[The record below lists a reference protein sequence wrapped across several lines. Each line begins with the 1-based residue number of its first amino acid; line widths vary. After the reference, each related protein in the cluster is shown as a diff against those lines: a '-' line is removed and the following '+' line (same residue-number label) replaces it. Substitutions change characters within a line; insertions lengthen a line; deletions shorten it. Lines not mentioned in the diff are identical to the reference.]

1 MAQSLK
7 QCAPLF
13 HQLLRSP
20 IRSFTASG
28 SQRVQIQGHYQ
39 LEFEAVREAF
49 ATLFEDT
56 QERGAALCIQ
66 VGGETV
72 VDLWAGTADRDGAQA
87 WHTDTIANLFSCT
100 KPFAAVTVLQ
110 LVGEGKLALD
120 EPVARIWPEFGQ
132 AGKAA
137 VTLRQL
143 LCHQAGLP
151 AVRDMLPAEALY
163 DWQLMTQTLAAE
175 QPWWTPGQG
184 HGYAAI
190 TYGWLVGEVL
200 RRADG
205 RDPGDA
211 IAARVARPLALD
223 FHVGLP
229 DAEFH
234 RVAHIARG
242 KGNAGDEAAQ
252 RLLQTTLREPA
263 SMTARAFTNPPSIMT
278 STNKP
283 EWRRM
288 QQPAA
293 NGHGNARS
301 LAGFYAGLLDGS
313 LLEPELLGEMT
324 RQHSAGEDKTLL
336 TPTRFGLGCMLDQ
349 PTLANATYGL
359 GAKAFGHPGAGGS
372 TGFADPERDVA
383 FGFVTN
389 TLGPYVLMDP
399 RAQKL
404 ARVLGECLR

>member
-1 MAQSLK
+1 M
-7 QCAPLF
+7 
-13 HQLLRSP
+13 
-20 IRSFTASG
+20 
-28 SQRVQIQGHYQ
+28 QIQGHFE
-39 LEFEAVREAF
+39 LKFEAVREAF
-49 ATLFEDT
+49 AAIFDDP

-72 VDLWAGTADRDGAQA
+72 VDLWAGTADKDGAEA
-87 WHTDTIANLFSCT
+87 WHTDTLANLFSCT
-100 KPFAAVTVLQ
+100 KTFTAVTALQ
-110 LVGEGKLALD
+110 LVGEGRLKLD
-120 EPVARIWPEFGQ
+120 EPVARLWPEFAA
-132 AGKAA
+132 AGKEAI
-137 VTLRQL
+137 TLRQL

-151 AVRDMLPAEALY
+151 ALRELLPAQSLY
-163 DWQLMTQTLAAE
+163 EWGTMTAALAAE
-175 QPWWTPGQG
+175 EPWWTPGQG

-190 TYGWLVGEVL
+190 TYGWLVGEML

-205 RDPGDA
+205 RGPGES
-211 IAARVARPLALD
+211 IVARVARPLGLD
-223 FHVGLP
+223 FHVGLA
-229 DAEFH
+229 DDQFY

-242 KGNAGDEAAQ
+242 KGNMGDEAAQ
-252 RLLQTTLREPA
+252 RLLQATLREPD

-301 LAGFYAGLLDGS
+301 LAGFYSGLLDGS
-313 LLEPELLGEMT
+313 LLEPELLNELT
-324 RQHSAGEDKTLL
+324 REHSVGPDKTLL
-336 TPTRFGLGCMLDQ
+336 TRTRFGLGCMLDQ
-349 PTLANATYGL
+349 PDVPNATYGL

-404 ARVLGECLR
+404 ARVLGECLL